1 MTHNWYYQHFQQ
13 KLNELYR
20 LRETANKE
28 QLLKIYDSI
37 SIILSVINEEQ
48 FTPSNIT
55 TLCDL
60 KVESYT
66 EDEKFSRLL
75 IDLANEKIIRG
86 KNRYYRIPYLQ
97 DEELICLVDKFFQ
110 DSVNPEMYNKI
121 LKVLKKGHNSIHF
134 DRLMDSNLYGDTF
147 YIPYYDEIHIRMK
160 RNHNFSDIKTL
171 AHEFGHA
178 MQFLTNF
185 NSNIYEENFAFCE
198 VISTFFELL
207 LCDYMKQFPK
217 FKDAAENAELK
228 WFNFCTQ
235 HCRLFLL
242 ENEMMLH
249 WFEIRNQNHEKHY
262 ALLQKLLRD
271 LEVDY
276 DTTLDGNLDK
286 LFSLELHTY
295 TPYAIGYILAIE
307 LFFIYRKDKE
317 LGLLLLEEY
326 MKMDL
331 RTTKEKYYENI
342 LAMGITPNKSL
353 EEYKKLILTKL
364 PQS

>member
-20 LRETANKE
+20 LRASANKE

-37 SIILSVINEEQ
+37 SIIHSVIDEGQ
-48 FTPSNIT
+48 ASLADLI
-55 TLCDL
+55 TLCDQ
-60 KVESYT
+60 KSEAYC
-66 EDEKFSRLL
+66 EDEKFITLM
-75 IDLANEKIIRG
+75 IDLANEEIIKS
-86 KNRYYRIPYLQ
+86 KNRYYRIPHLQ
-97 DEELICLVDKFFQ
+97 DEELINLVDKFFQ
-110 DSVNPEMYNKI
+110 DTVTPEMHSKI
-121 LKVLKKGHNSIHF
+121 LKVLKKGHNQIHF

-160 RNHNFSDIKTL
+160 RHHKFSDIKIL
-171 AHEFGHA
+171 AHELGHA

-235 HCRLFLL
+235 HCRLYLL

-249 WFEIRNQNHEKHY
+249 WFEIRNQNPERHY
-262 ALLQKLLRD
+262 ALLQNLLRE
-271 LEVDY
+271 LEVNY
-276 DTTLDGNLDK
+276 DTILEGNLDK

-307 LFFIYRKDKE
+307 LFFVYRKDKE

-331 RTTKEKYYENI
+331 RTSKEKYYENI
-342 LAMGITPNKSL
+342 LAFGITPNKNL
-353 EEYKKLILTKL
+353 ENYKKLILK
-364 PQS
+364 